1 MSAMMLDHDSAKPF
15 SLASVLTIDER
26 HITMSYKE
34 AVSCPKASF
43 WKEAIKDEHHSLMEN
58 KSWTIVQ
65 LSVERKSIKSKWV
78 LD

>member
-1 MSAMMLDHDSAKPF
+1 MILDHDSSKPF
-15 SLASVLTIDER
+15 SPASVLTIDER

-34 AVSCPKASF
+34 AVSCPEASF

-58 KSWTIVQ
+58 KTWTIVQ